1 MNRLKVVSLGLLF
14 CSINPVAS
22 YVLAANEVEGSI
34 SMAQYADGGGTTC
47 VVELKT
53 MQIDLGYYK
62 ECKRDKLNFF
72 KLNGVPSGTTIEF
85 NSNAQCSPKG
95 NWHYTV
101 RTYIE
106 PTDTIYISIPDKL
119 STHKPK
125 DIVYKG
131 VLLESYHY
139 NGGYINGQLACMHIK
154 KGDLVP
160 KP

>member
-34 SMAQYADGGGTTC
+34 SMAQHADGGGATC

-62 ECKRDKLNFF
+62 ECRRDKLNFF

-106 PTDTIYISIPDKL
+106 PTDTIYIYLFLTSFLRISLKTL
-119 STHKPK
+119 FTKGCCWSLIIITV
-125 DIVYKG
+125 DI
-131 VLLESYHY
+131 
-139 NGGYINGQLACMHIK
+139 
-154 KGDLVP
+154 
-160 KP
+160 